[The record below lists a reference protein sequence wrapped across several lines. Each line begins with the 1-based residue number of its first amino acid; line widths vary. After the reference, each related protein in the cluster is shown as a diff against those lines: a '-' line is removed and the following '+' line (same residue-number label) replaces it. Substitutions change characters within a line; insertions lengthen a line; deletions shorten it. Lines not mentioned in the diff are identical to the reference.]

1 MTGAAARPS
10 SGPDVG
16 RARTRP
22 HGRPQV
28 GIWLAVVA
36 PEDLVGFAQRAEQA
50 GCDSLW
56 VPEHLI
62 WPRELTSPYPYRVDG
77 GPPVPSDVL
86 LYDPWVLLAA
96 ASTATSRIKLGTCV
110 YVLPLRDPLVTARA
124 VATLD
129 VMSGGRAVLGAGLGW
144 MREEFEAV
152 GIDFGTRGERCDE
165 IVPVLR
171 SLWSAELTSAGGKH
185 VNFPEVYFHPK
196 PPQGASL
203 PILFGGESDTAL
215 RRAARL
221 GDGWLGTWHDVE
233 SARAVT
239 RRLEDL
245 LVEHG
250 RAGER
255 FEITVMI
262 SPRIMSAQLIERL
275 WEAGADRIC
284 IGSPR
289 APLTLWP
296 DILQRL
302 HGIITELA

>member
-1 MTGAAARPS
+1 MSIDAQRP
-10 SGPDVG
+10 VVE
-16 RARTRP
+16 ARTRP
-22 HGRPQV
+22 YDRPQV
-28 GIWLAVVA
+28 GIWLAVVQ
-36 PEDLVGFAQRAEQA
+36 PDNLVSFAQQAEQS

-62 WPRELTSPYPYRVDG
+62 WPAELTSQYPYRSDG

-86 LYDPWVLLAA
+86 LYDPWVLLGAVA
-96 ASTATSRIKLGTCV
+96 TATTRIKLGTCV

-152 GIDFGTRGERCDE
+152 GIDFRSRGERCDE

-171 SLWSAELTSAGGKH
+171 SLWSEELTSASGKH
-185 VNFPEVYFHPK
+185 INFPPLYMNPK
-196 PPQGASL
+196 PPQGSGL
-203 PILFGGESDTAL
+203 PIVFGGESNAAL

-233 SARAVT
+233 STRAVT
-239 RRLEDL
+239 ARLEDL

-250 RAGER
+250 RAGDQ
-255 FEITVMI
+255 FEVTVMI
-262 SPRIMSAQLIERL
+262 SPRIMSAGLIEQL

-289 APLTLWP
+289 APLHMWP
-296 DILQRL
+296 DILRRL
-302 HGIITELA
+302 AGIITELG

>member
-1 MTGAAARPS
+1 VSTEAQRGTG
-10 SGPDVG
+10 
-16 RARTRP
+16 ARTRP
-22 HGRPQV
+22 YDRPQV
-28 GIWLAVVA
+28 GIWLAVVQ
-36 PEDLVGFAQRAEQA
+36 PEELVGFAQRAEQA
-50 GCDSLW
+50 GCESLW
-56 VPEHLI
+56 VPEHLM
-62 WPRELTSPYPYRVDG
+62 WPREMTSPYPYRDDG
-77 GPPVPSDVL
+77 GPPVPSDVM

-129 VMSGGRAVLGAGLGW
+129 VVSGGRAVLGAGLGW

-152 GIDFGTRGERCDE
+152 GVDFRTRGERCDE

-171 SLWSAELTSAGGKH
+171 SLWSAELTSASGKH

-196 PPQGASL
+196 PPQGAGL
-203 PILFGGESDTAL
+203 PIVFGGESNAAL

-233 SARAVT
+233 STRAVT
-239 RRLEDL
+239 GRLEDL

-262 SPRIMSAQLIERL
+262 SPRIMSAELIERL

-289 APLTLWP
+289 APLSLWP
-296 DILQRL
+296 DILARL
-302 HGIITELA
+302 GGIITDLA

>member
-1 MTGAAARPS
+1 VSIPGAGVGPATGPARK
-10 SGPDVG
+10 
-16 RARTRP
+16 RP
-22 HGRPQV
+22 YDRPQV
-28 GIWLAVVA
+28 GIWLAVVQ
-36 PEDLVGFAQRAEQA
+36 PDNLVEFAQAAEES

-62 WPRELTSPYPYRVDG
+62 WPAELSSPYPYRSDG

-86 LYDPWVLLAA
+86 LYDPWVLLGAVA
-96 ASTATSRIKLGTCV
+96 TATTRIKLGTCV

-129 VMSGGRAVLGAGLGW
+129 VMSAGRAVLGAGLGW

-152 GIDFGTRGERCDE
+152 GIDFKSRGERCDE

-171 SLWSAELTSAGGKH
+171 SLWSQELTSASGKH
-185 VNFPEVYFHPK
+185 INFAPLYMNPK
-196 PPQGASL
+196 PPQGAAL
-203 PILFGGESDTAL
+203 PIVFGGESNAAL

-221 GDGWLGTWHDVE
+221 GDGWLGTWHDVD
-233 SARAVT
+233 STRAVT
-239 RRLEDL
+239 RRLEEL
-245 LVEHG
+245 LVTHG
-250 RAGER
+250 RAGES

-262 SPRIMSAQLIERL
+262 SPRIMSSELIEQL

-289 APLTLWP
+289 APLALWP
-296 DILQRL
+296 DILRRL
-302 HGIITELA
+302 GPIIAELG